1 MPEQNKHYNFFQ
13 NKECEY
19 FPCHKGVKEEDFNCL
34 FCYCPLYTLGKHCGG
49 NCTYTESGIKSCQH
63 CTFPHQKKNYDAII
77 ALPRNCRRR
86 RALGQ
91 GGQMNAQE
99 QAQFRWNHVAKPLN
113 SLGKLE
119 QLVVQI
125 AGIQQTAG
133 VCINKRCVLI
143 CCGDHG
149 VVAEGV
155 SQSGSEVTALVAQ
168 SIVAGTA
175 NINLMASVS
184 GTDVYALDFGMV
196 TPVMGTVDCRIAAGT
211 RNMAREPAMTR
222 AQAEQAVQAGID
234 AVARMKARGYQLIAT
249 GEMGIGNTTA
259 STAMACAL
267 LCCSPEDITGRG
279 AGLSDAGLQRKKA
292 AIQRALSI
300 HHPNA
305 DDALDVLAKVGGFE
319 IAGMVGIFLG
329 GLRHHVPIVIDGVIS
344 AVAALTAV
352 RIDPASKSAMLP
364 SHMSHEPAVVR
375 IMSELGMSPII
386 YADMALGEGTGAVSL
401 IPLLDMALKVYH
413 GPHTFDE
420 LGISAYEPQE
430 GKA

>member
-1 MPEQNKHYNFFQ
+1 
-13 NKECEY
+13 
-19 FPCHKGVKEEDFNCL
+19 
-34 FCYCPLYTLGKHCGG
+34 
-49 NCTYTESGIKSCQH
+49 
-63 CTFPHQKKNYDAII
+63 
-77 ALPRNCRRR
+77 
-86 RALGQ
+86 
-91 GGQMNAQE
+91 MNAQE

-125 AGIQQTAG
+125 AGIQQTAD
-133 VCINKRCVLI
+133 VCINKRCALI

-196 TPVMGTVDCRIAAGT
+196 TPVAGTVDCRIAAGT

-267 LCCSPEDITGRG
+267 LC
-279 AGLSDAGLQRKKA
+279 L
-292 AIQRALSI
+292 
-300 HHPNA
+300 
-305 DDALDVLAKVGGFE
+305 
-319 IAGMVGIFLG
+319 
-329 GLRHHVPIVIDGVIS
+329 
-344 AVAALTAV
+344 
-352 RIDPASKSAMLP
+352 
-364 SHMSHEPAVVR
+364 
-375 IMSELGMSPII
+375 
-386 YADMALGEGTGAVSL
+386 SL
-401 IPLLDMALKVYH
+401 IH
-413 GPHTFDE
+413 
-420 LGISAYEPQE
+420 I
-430 GKA
+430 

>member
-1 MPEQNKHYNFFQ
+1 M
-13 NKECEY
+13 
-19 FPCHKGVKEEDFNCL
+19 
-34 FCYCPLYTLGKHCGG
+34 T
-49 NCTYTESGIKSCQH
+49 
-63 CTFPHQKKNYDAII
+63 
-77 ALPRNCRRR
+77 
-86 RALGQ
+86 
-91 GGQMNAQE
+91 AQE
-99 QAQFRWNHVAKPLN
+99 QAQLRWNHVAKPLN

-125 AGIQQTAG
+125 AGIQQTAD

-184 GTDVYALDFGMV
+184 GTDVYALDFGMS
-196 TPVMGTVDCRIAAGT
+196 TPVMGTIDCRIAAGT
-211 RNMAREPAMTR
+211 RNMAREPAMPR

-259 STAMACAL
+259 STAMACAF

-279 AGLSDAGLQRKKA
+279 AGLSDAGLQ
-292 AIQRALSI
+292 
-300 HHPNA
+300 
-305 DDALDVLAKVGGFE
+305 AKVGGFE

-329 GLRHHVPIVIDGVIS
+329 GLRHHLPIVIDGVIS

-375 IMSELGMSPII
+375 IMSELGMFPII
-386 YADMALGEGTGAVSL
+386 HADMALGEGTGAVSL

-430 GKA
+430 GIA